1 MAEGGG
7 TGITIEM
14 HCKHVQEQNLERLA
28 RNGAFQFSDTFF
40 PYTSGEI
47 GNYYVQ
53 SAEVTKNGE
62 DYRNA
67 IKDMRELISIAE
79 SAHEIGAISGG
90 ESRDW
95 IFSYP
100 VAVELETPH
109 FAIYKDGKTLGADI
123 KGKRVVHVADLNNE
137 GSSPRDLWVPAIQK
151 QGGIIERIF
160 FYVDRLEDG
169 VKVMSQI
176 GLESYSIVPL
186 NKHAWDYLAK
196 QQVISQEV
204 YGSLMERWENKGEWA
219 RKMLR
224 SDAGL
229 KTLAKLLRDSKTVEK
244 GKKILEKGYPDMKAE
259 LLERL
264 KTSENLTITN

>member
-1 MAEGGG
+1 MSS
-7 TGITIEM
+7 IN
-14 HCKHVQEQNLERLA
+14 CKHIQEQNLERLA
-28 RNGAFQFSDTFF
+28 RNGAFQFSHTFF

-47 GNYYVQ
+47 GNYYVH
-53 SAEVTKNGE
+53 SENIMKNGE
-62 DYRNA
+62 DYTNA
-67 IKDMRELISIAE
+67 IKDMRDLVSAVE
-79 SAHEIGAISGG
+79 SKHEGPIGAISGG

-109 FAIYKDGKTLGADI
+109 FAIYKDGRTLGADI

-137 GSSPRDLWVPAIQK
+137 GHSPRDSWVPAIQK
-151 QGGIIERIF
+151 QGGIISSIY

-169 VKVMSQI
+169 VKVMQQI

-186 NKHAWDYLAK
+186 NKHAWDYLVK
-196 QQVISQEV
+196 QQVLGQEV
-204 YGSLMERWENKGEWA
+204 YGSLMERWENKDEWA

-244 GKKILEKGYPDMKAE
+244 AKEVLKKGYPDMKEE

-264 KTSENLTITN
+264 KTNESLVITN

>member
-7 TGITIEM
+7 TGMTEM
-14 HCKHVQEQNLERLA
+14 RFKHIQEQNLERLA
-28 RNGAFQFSDTFF
+28 RNGAFEFSDTFK

-47 GNYYVQ
+47 GNYYVK
-53 SAEVTKNGE
+53 AEKIIKNGE
-62 DYRNA
+62 DYRTA
-67 IKDMRELISIAE
+67 IKDLREMISIVE
-79 SAHEIGAISGG
+79 FRGIDVISGG

-100 VAVELETPH
+100 IAVELETPH
-109 FAIYKDGKTLGADI
+109 FTIYKDGRILDADI

-137 GSSPRDLWVPAIQK
+137 GSSPRDFWVPAIQK

-169 VKVMSQI
+169 VKVMQQI

-186 NKHAWDYLAK
+186 NKHAWDYLVK
-196 QQVISQEV
+196 QQVLGQEV
-204 YGSLMERWENKGEWA
+204 YGSLMERWENKDEWA

-229 KTLAKLLRDSKTVEK
+229 KTLAKLLRDSKTAEK
-244 GKKILEKGYPDMKAE
+244 GRKILEKGYPDMKEE

-264 KTSENLTITN
+264 KTNESLVITN